1 MSCNNYVRRTAV
13 SGDIAAIKA
22 LFCLARDFMA
32 EQGNPQWRDGYP
44 YDDVVQNFVNGGNFR
59 ILEIGGK
66 VAAVY
71 SVFDSDGEYDDI
83 KGRWL
88 SDGGDDERRGRG
100 RAGGGDGKDKNYL
113 TVHTLAVSPLFRGQ
127 GLAKAAF
134 KEAEEEARVS
144 GKASIRMDTHIKN
157 LPMQKLLSSQGFT
170 YCGTIKSR
178 GEGAFICFEKVL
190 V

>member
-22 LFCLARDFMA
+22 LFCLVRDFMA
-32 EQGNPQWRDGYP
+32 EQGNPQWQDGYP
-44 YDDVVQNFVNGGNFR
+44 YDDVVQNFVSGGNFR

-83 KGRWL
+83 EGRWL
-88 SDGGDDERRGRG
+88 TDGEDV
-100 RAGGGDGKDKNYL
+100 KNKNYL
-113 TVHTLAVSPLFRGQ
+113 AVHTLAVSPLFRGQ

-134 KEAEEEARVS
+134 KEAEEEARS
-144 GKASIRMDTHIKN
+144 NGKASIRMDTHIKN

>member
-32 EQGNPQWRDGYP
+32 EQGNPQWQDGYP

-88 SDGGDDERRGRG
+88 TDGE
-100 RAGGGDGKDKNYL
+100 DGKNKNYL

-134 KEAEEEARVS
+134 REAEEEARVS

>member
-88 SDGGDDERRGRG
+88 TDGE
-100 RAGGGDGKDKNYL
+100 DGKNKNYL
-113 TVHTLAVSPLFRGQ
+113 AVHTLAVSPLFRGQ

-134 KEAEEEARVS
+134 KEAEEEARS
-144 GKASIRMDTHIKN
+144 NGKASIRMDTHIKN

>member
-22 LFCLARDFMA
+22 LFCLVRDFMA

-44 YDDVVQNFVNGGNFR
+44 YDDVVQNFVSGGNFR

-83 KGRWL
+83 EGRWL
-88 SDGGDDERRGRG
+88 TDGEDV
-100 RAGGGDGKDKNYL
+100 KNKNYL
-113 TVHTLAVSPLFRGQ
+113 AVHTLAVSPLFRGQ

-134 KEAEEEARVS
+134 REAEEEARL
-144 GKASIRMDTHIKN
+144 KCKNSIRMDTHIKN

>member
-32 EQGNPQWRDGYP
+32 EQGNPQWQDGYP
-44 YDDVVQNFVNGGNFR
+44 YDDVVQNFVSGGNFR

-83 KGRWL
+83 EGRWL
-88 SDGGDDERRGRG
+88 TDGE
-100 RAGGGDGKDKNYL
+100 DGKNKNYL
-113 TVHTLAVSPLFRGQ
+113 AVHTLAVSPLFRGQ

-134 KEAEEEARVS
+134 KEAEEEARAS

>member
-32 EQGNPQWRDGYP
+32 EQGNPQWQDGYP

-83 KGRWL
+83 EGRWL
-88 SDGGDDERRGRG
+88 TDGE
-100 RAGGGDGKDKNYL
+100 DGKNKNYL
-113 TVHTLAVSPLFRGQ
+113 AVHTLAVSPLFRGRDLRNALSKRRKKRPGQ
-127 GLAKAAF
+127 AAK
-134 KEAEEEARVS
+134 R
-144 GKASIRMDTHIKN
+144 ASVWILT
-157 LPMQKLLSSQGFT
+157 
-170 YCGTIKSR
+170 
-178 GEGAFICFEKVL
+178 
-190 V
+190 

>member
-32 EQGNPQWRDGYP
+32 EQGNSQWQDGYP
-44 YDDVVQNFVNGGNFR
+44 YDDVVQNFVSGGNFR

-83 KGRWL
+83 EGRWL
-88 SDGGDDERRGRG
+88 TDGE
-100 RAGGGDGKDKNYL
+100 DGKNKNYL
-113 TVHTLAVSPLFRGQ
+113 AVHTLAVSPLFRGQ

>member
-32 EQGNPQWRDGYP
+32 EQGNPQWQDSYP
-44 YDDVVQNFVNGGNFR
+44 YDDVVQNFVSSGNFR

-88 SDGGDDERRGRG
+88 TDGE
-100 RAGGGDGKDKNYL
+100 DGKNKNYL
-113 TVHTLAVSPLFRGQ
+113 AVHTLAVSPLFRGQ
-127 GLAKAAF
+127 GLAKGAF
-134 KEAEEEARVS
+134 KEAEEEARAS

>member
-88 SDGGDDERRGRG
+88 TDGE
-100 RAGGGDGKDKNYL
+100 DGKTKIILPCTPLPYRRYSAGRDLRKPLSKRRKKRPAQTAKRASVWIL
-113 TVHTLAVSPLFRGQ
+113 T
-127 GLAKAAF
+127 
-134 KEAEEEARVS
+134 
-144 GKASIRMDTHIKN
+144 
-157 LPMQKLLSSQGFT
+157 
-170 YCGTIKSR
+170 
-178 GEGAFICFEKVL
+178 
-190 V
+190 

>member
-22 LFCLARDFMA
+22 LFCLVRDFMD
-32 EQGNPQWRDGYP
+32 EQGNPQWQDGYP
-44 YDDVVQNFVNGGNFR
+44 YDDVVQNFVSGGNFR

-83 KGRWL
+83 EGRWL
-88 SDGGDDERRGRG
+88 TDGEDV
-100 RAGGGDGKDKNYL
+100 KNKNYL
-113 TVHTLAVSPLFRGQ
+113 AVHTLAVSPLFRGQ

-134 KEAEEEARVS
+134 REAEEEARL
-144 GKASIRMDTHIKN
+144 KCKNSIRMDTHIKN

>member
-44 YDDVVQNFVNGGNFR
+44 YDDVVQNFVSGGNFR

-83 KGRWL
+83 EGRWL
-88 SDGGDDERRGRG
+88 TDGE
-100 RAGGGDGKDKNYL
+100 DGKNKNYL
-113 TVHTLAVSPLFRGQ
+113 AVHTLAVSPLFRGQ

-134 KEAEEEARVS
+134 REAEEEARL
-144 GKASIRMDTHIKN
+144 KCKNSIRMDTHIKN

>member
-32 EQGNPQWRDGYP
+32 EQSNPQWQDGYP
-44 YDDVVQNFVNGGNFR
+44 YDDVVQNFVSGGNFR

-83 KGRWL
+83 EGRWL
-88 SDGGDDERRGRG
+88 TDGE
-100 RAGGGDGKDKNYL
+100 DGKNKNYL
-113 TVHTLAVSPLFRGQ
+113 AVHTLAVSPLFRGQ

-134 KEAEEEARVS
+134 REAEEEARL
-144 GKASIRMDTHIKN
+144 KCKNSIRMDTHIKN

>member
-22 LFCLARDFMA
+22 LFCLVRDFMA
-32 EQGNPQWRDGYP
+32 EQGNPQWQDGYP
-44 YDDVVQNFVNGGNFR
+44 YDDVVQNFVSGGNFR

-83 KGRWL
+83 EGRWL
-88 SDGGDDERRGRG
+88 TDGEDV
-100 RAGGGDGKDKNYL
+100 KNKNYL
-113 TVHTLAVSPLFRGQ
+113 AVHTLAVSPLFRGQ
-127 GLAKAAF
+127 GLAKASF
-134 KEAEEEARVS
+134 KEAEEEARL
-144 GKASIRMDTHIKN
+144 KCKNSIRMDTHIKN

-190 V
+190 D

>member
-32 EQGNPQWRDGYP
+32 EQGNPQWQDGYP
-44 YDDVVQNFVNGGNFR
+44 YDDVVQNFVSGGNFR

-88 SDGGDDERRGRG
+88 TDGE
-100 RAGGGDGKDKNYL
+100 DGKNKNYL

>member
-22 LFCLARDFMA
+22 LFCLVRDFMD
-32 EQGNPQWRDGYP
+32 EQGNPQWQDGYP
-44 YDDVVQNFVNGGNFR
+44 YDDVVQNFVSGGNFR

-83 KGRWL
+83 EGRWL
-88 SDGGDDERRGRG
+88 TDGEDV
-100 RAGGGDGKDKNYL
+100 KNKNYL
-113 TVHTLAVSPLFRGQ
+113 AVHTLAVSPLFRGQ

-134 KEAEEEARVS
+134 REAEEEARL
-144 GKASIRMDTHIKN
+144 KCKNSIRMDTHIKN

-178 GEGAFICFEKVL
+178 GEGMFICFEKVL
-190 V
+190 D

>member
-22 LFCLARDFMA
+22 LFCLAREFMA

-44 YDDVVQNFVNGGNFR
+44 YDDVVQNFVSGGNFR
-59 ILEIGGK
+59 ILDIGGK

-83 KGRWL
+83 EGRWL
-88 SDGGDDERRGRG
+88 TDGEDV
-100 RAGGGDGKDKNYL
+100 KNKNYL
-113 TVHTLAVSPLFRGQ
+113 AVHTLAVSPLYRGQ

-134 KEAEEEARVS
+134 REAEEEARL
-144 GKASIRMDTHIKN
+144 KCKNSIRMDTHIKN
-157 LPMQKLLSSQGFT
+157 LPMQRLLASQGFT

-178 GEGAFICFEKVL
+178 GEGMFYLLRKSS
-190 V
+190 

>member
-22 LFCLARDFMA
+22 LFCLVRDFMA
-32 EQGNPQWRDGYP
+32 EQGNPQWQDGYP
-44 YDDVVQNFVNGGNFR
+44 YDDVVQNFVSGGNFR

-83 KGRWL
+83 EGRWL
-88 SDGGDDERRGRG
+88 TDGEDV
-100 RAGGGDGKDKNYL
+100 KNKNYL
-113 TVHTLAVSPLFRGQ
+113 AVHTLAVSPLFRGQ

-134 KEAEEEARVS
+134 REAEEEARL
-144 GKASIRMDTHIKN
+144 KFKNSIRMDTHIKN
-157 LPMQKLLSSQGFT
+157 LPMQRLLSSQGFT

>member
-32 EQGNPQWRDGYP
+32 EQGNPQWQDGYP

-88 SDGGDDERRGRG
+88 TDGE
-100 RAGGGDGKDKNYL
+100 DGKNKNYL

-178 GEGAFICFEKVL
+178 GEGMFICFEKVL
-190 V
+190 D

>member
-32 EQGNPQWRDGYP
+32 EQGNPQWQDGYP
-44 YDDVVQNFVNGGNFR
+44 YDDVVRNFVNGGNFR

-88 SDGGDDERRGRG
+88 TDGE
-100 RAGGGDGKDKNYL
+100 DGKNKNYL

>member
-32 EQGNPQWRDGYP
+32 EQGNPQWQDGYP
-44 YDDVVQNFVNGGNFR
+44 YDDVVQNFVSGGNFR

-83 KGRWL
+83 EGRWL
-88 SDGGDDERRGRG
+88 TDGEDD
-100 RAGGGDGKDKNYL
+100 KNKNYL
-113 TVHTLAVSPLFRGQ
+113 AVHTLAVSPLFRGQ
-127 GLAKAAF
+127 GLAKGAF

-170 YCGTIKSR
+170 YCGAIKSR

>member
-22 LFCLARDFMA
+22 LFCLSRDFMA
-32 EQGNPQWRDGYP
+32 EQGNPQWQDGYP
-44 YDDVVQNFVNGGNFR
+44 YDDVVQNFVSGGNFR

-88 SDGGDDERRGRG
+88 TDGE
-100 RAGGGDGKDKNYL
+100 DGKNKNYL
-113 TVHTLAVSPLFRGQ
+113 AVHTLAVSPLFRGQ
-127 GLAKAAF
+127 GLAKGAF
-134 KEAEEEARVS
+134 KEAEEEARL
-144 GKASIRMDTHIKN
+144 KCKNSIRMDTHIKN
-157 LPMQKLLSSQGFT
+157 LPMQRLLASQGFT
-170 YCGTIKSR
+170 YCGKIKSR
-178 GEGAFICFEKVL
+178 GEGMFICFEKVL

>member
-22 LFCLARDFMA
+22 LFCLVRDFMA
-32 EQGNPQWRDGYP
+32 EQGNPQWQDGYP
-44 YDDVVQNFVNGGNFR
+44 YDDVVQNFVSGGNFR

-83 KGRWL
+83 EGRWL
-88 SDGGDDERRGRG
+88 TDGE
-100 RAGGGDGKDKNYL
+100 DGKNKNYL
-113 TVHTLAVSPLFRGQ
+113 AVHTLAVSPLFRGQ

-134 KEAEEEARVS
+134 REAEEEARL
-144 GKASIRMDTHIKN
+144 KCKNSIRMDTHIKN
-157 LPMQKLLSSQGFT
+157 LSMQKLLSSQGFT

>member
-32 EQGNPQWRDGYP
+32 EQGNSQWQDGYP

-83 KGRWL
+83 EGRWL
-88 SDGGDDERRGRG
+88 TDGE
-100 RAGGGDGKDKNYL
+100 DGKNKNYL
-113 TVHTLAVSPLFRGQ
+113 AVHTLAVSPLFRGQ

-134 KEAEEEARVS
+134 KEAEEEARAS

>member
-1 MSCNNYVRRTAV
+1 MSCNNYIRRTAV

-32 EQGNPQWRDGYP
+32 EQGNPQWQDGYP
-44 YDDVVQNFVNGGNFR
+44 YDDVVQNFVSGGNFR

-88 SDGGDDERRGRG
+88 TDGE
-100 RAGGGDGKDKNYL
+100 DGKNKNYL
-113 TVHTLAVSPLFRGQ
+113 AVHTLAVSPLFRGQ

-134 KEAEEEARVS
+134 KGAEEEARAS

-178 GEGAFICFEKVL
+178 GESAFICFEKVL

>member
-13 SGDIAAIKA
+13 SGDIAAIEA

-32 EQGNPQWRDGYP
+32 EQGNSQWQDGYP

-83 KGRWL
+83 EGRWL
-88 SDGGDDERRGRG
+88 TDGEDV
-100 RAGGGDGKDKNYL
+100 KNKNYL
-113 TVHTLAVSPLFRGQ
+113 AVHTLAVSPLFRGQ

-134 KEAEEEARVS
+134 KEAEEEARS
-144 GKASIRMDTHIKN
+144 NGKASIRMDTHIKN
-157 LPMQKLLSSQGFT
+157 LPMQKLLVSRGFT

-178 GEGAFICFEKVL
+178 GESAFICFEKVL

>member
-22 LFCLARDFMA
+22 LFCLVRDFMA
-32 EQGNPQWRDGYP
+32 EQGNPQWQDGYP
-44 YDDVVQNFVNGGNFR
+44 YDDVVQNFVSGGNFR

-83 KGRWL
+83 EGRWL
-88 SDGGDDERRGRG
+88 TDGEDI
-100 RAGGGDGKDKNYL
+100 KNKNYL
-113 TVHTLAVSPLFRGQ
+113 AVHTLAVSPLFRGQ

-134 KEAEEEARVS
+134 REAEEEARL
-144 GKASIRMDTHIKN
+144 KCKNSIRMDTHIKN

-170 YCGTIKSR
+170 YCGKIKSR

-190 V
+190 D

>member
-88 SDGGDDERRGRG
+88 TEN
-100 RAGGGDGKDKNYL
+100 KNYL

>member
-32 EQGNPQWRDGYP
+32 EQGNPQWQDGYP

-83 KGRWL
+83 EGRWL
-88 SDGGDDERRGRG
+88 TDGE
-100 RAGGGDGKDKNYL
+100 DGKNKNYL

-134 KEAEEEARVS
+134 KEAEEDARVS

>member
-1 MSCNNYVRRTAV
+1 M

-22 LFCLARDFMA
+22 LFCLVRDFMA
-32 EQGNPQWRDGYP
+32 EQGNPQWQDGYP
-44 YDDVVQNFVNGGNFR
+44 YDDVVQNFVSGGNFR

-83 KGRWL
+83 EGRWL
-88 SDGGDDERRGRG
+88 TDGEDV
-100 RAGGGDGKDKNYL
+100 KNKNYL
-113 TVHTLAVSPLFRGQ
+113 AVHTLAVSPLFRGQ

-134 KEAEEEARVS
+134 REAEEEARL
-144 GKASIRMDTHIKN
+144 KCKNSIRMDTHIKN

>member
-32 EQGNPQWRDGYP
+32 EQGNPQWQDGYP
-44 YDDVVQNFVNGGNFR
+44 YDDVVQNFVSGGNFR

-83 KGRWL
+83 EGRWL
-88 SDGGDDERRGRG
+88 TDGEDV
-100 RAGGGDGKDKNYL
+100 KNKNYL
-113 TVHTLAVSPLFRGQ
+113 AVHTLAVSPLFRGQ

-134 KEAEEEARVS
+134 KEAEEEARAS

-190 V
+190 D

>member
-32 EQGNPQWRDGYP
+32 EQGNPQWQDGYP
-44 YDDVVQNFVNGGNFR
+44 YDDVVQNFVSGGNFR

-83 KGRWL
+83 EGRWL
-88 SDGGDDERRGRG
+88 TDGE
-100 RAGGGDGKDKNYL
+100 DGKNKNYL
-113 TVHTLAVSPLFRGQ
+113 AVHTLAVSPLFRGQ

-134 KEAEEEARVS
+134 REAEEEARL
-144 GKASIRMDTHIKN
+144 KCKNSIRMDTHIKN

>member
-88 SDGGDDERRGRG
+88 TDGE
-100 RAGGGDGKDKNYL
+100 DGKNKNYL

>member
-22 LFCLARDFMA
+22 LFCLVRDFMA
-32 EQGNPQWRDGYP
+32 EQGNPQWQDGYP
-44 YDDVVQNFVNGGNFR
+44 YDDVVQNFVSGGNFR

-83 KGRWL
+83 EGRWL
-88 SDGGDDERRGRG
+88 T
-100 RAGGGDGKDKNYL
+100 DGKDVKNKNYL
-113 TVHTLAVSPLFRGQ
+113 AVHTLAVSPLFRGQ

-134 KEAEEEARVS
+134 KEAEEEARS
-144 GKASIRMDTHIKN
+144 NGKASIRMDTHIKN
-157 LPMQKLLSSQGFT
+157 LPMQKLLVSRGFT

-178 GEGAFICFEKVL
+178 GESAFICFEKVL

>member
-22 LFCLARDFMA
+22 LFCLVRDFMA
-32 EQGNPQWRDGYP
+32 EQGNPQWQDGYP
-44 YDDVVQNFVNGGNFR
+44 YDDVVQNFVSGGNFR

-83 KGRWL
+83 EGRWL
-88 SDGGDDERRGRG
+88 TDGEDV
-100 RAGGGDGKDKNYL
+100 KNKNYL
-113 TVHTLAVSPLFRGQ
+113 AVHTLAVSPLFRGQ

-134 KEAEEEARVS
+134 KEAEEEARAS

>member
-32 EQGNPQWRDGYP
+32 EQGNPQWQDGYP
-44 YDDVVQNFVNGGNFR
+44 YDDVVQNFVSGGNFR

-83 KGRWL
+83 EGRWL
-88 SDGGDDERRGRG
+88 TDGEDV
-100 RAGGGDGKDKNYL
+100 KNKNYL
-113 TVHTLAVSPLFRGQ
+113 AVHTLAVSPLFRGQ

-134 KEAEEEARVS
+134 KEAEEEARAS

-178 GEGAFICFEKVL
+178 GEGMFICFEKVL

>member
-1 MSCNNYVRRTAV
+1 M

-88 SDGGDDERRGRG
+88 TDGE
-100 RAGGGDGKDKNYL
+100 DGKNKNYL

>member
-22 LFCLARDFMA
+22 LFCLVRDFMA

-44 YDDVVQNFVNGGNFR
+44 YDDVVQNFVSGGNFR

-83 KGRWL
+83 EGRWL
-88 SDGGDDERRGRG
+88 TDGEDV
-100 RAGGGDGKDKNYL
+100 KNKNYL
-113 TVHTLAVSPLFRGQ
+113 AVHTLAVSPLFRGQ

-134 KEAEEEARVS
+134 REAEEEARL
-144 GKASIRMDTHIKN
+144 KCKNSIRMDTHIKN

-190 V
+190 D

>member
-1 MSCNNYVRRTAV
+1 M

-22 LFCLARDFMA
+22 LFCLVRDFMA
-32 EQGNPQWRDGYP
+32 EQGNPQWQDGYP
-44 YDDVVQNFVNGGNFR
+44 YDDVVQNFLSGGNFR

-83 KGRWL
+83 EGRWL
-88 SDGGDDERRGRG
+88 TDGEDV
-100 RAGGGDGKDKNYL
+100 KNKNYL
-113 TVHTLAVSPLFRGQ
+113 AVHTLAVSPLFRGQ

-134 KEAEEEARVS
+134 REAEEEARL
-144 GKASIRMDTHIKN
+144 KCKNSIRMDTHIKN
-157 LPMQKLLSSQGFT
+157 LPMQRLLSSQGFT

-190 V
+190 D

>member
-32 EQGNPQWRDGYP
+32 EQGNPQWQDGYP

-88 SDGGDDERRGRG
+88 TDGE
-100 RAGGGDGKDKNYL
+100 DGKNKNYL